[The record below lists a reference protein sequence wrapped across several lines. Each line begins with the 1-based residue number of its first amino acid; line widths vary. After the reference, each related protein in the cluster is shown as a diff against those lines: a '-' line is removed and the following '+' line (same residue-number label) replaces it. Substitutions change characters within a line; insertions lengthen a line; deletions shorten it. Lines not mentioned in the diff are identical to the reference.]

1 MGANRRNDLGQS
13 RRFAPC
19 HILAL
24 ADRQSAPMANRVSVP
39 LYMALLELYQTTKKD
54 SQNGKAGHDKH
65 LESIRLIKEYLST
78 VDKYINHN

>member
-24 ADRQSAPMANRVSVP
+24 SDRQCDAMANRVNTP
-39 LYMALLELYQTTKKD
+39 LYMALLELYQTTKQD
-54 SQNGKAGHDKH
+54 SQNEKAGHDKH
-65 LESIRLIKEYLST
+65 MESIRLLKGYLST
-78 VDKYINHN
+78 VDKYIKHN